1 MRRSKGLYKVK
12 GYTFLERL
20 FRARKLHKTDVAR
33 VLGCSNQHL
42 HRICNDYVMY
52 LTLPNLY
59 KLAGLVG
66 LPVPVFI
73 YCLERSRLMTDAER
87 MTFED
92 GLNDAF
98 DLKDYDDSAIITPD
112 KLGIKPKK

>member
-1 MRRSKGLYKVK
+1 MGHSKGLYKRV
-12 GYTFLERL
+12 GNSFLERQIK
-20 FRARKLHKTDVAR
+20 ARKLNKANVQR
-33 VLGCSNQHL
+33 VLRCSKQHF
-42 HRICNDYVMY
+42 HRICNDYVTN
-52 LTLPNLY
+52 LTMSNLY
-59 KLAGLVG
+59 VLSGVLGMSAAEL
-66 LPVPVFI
+66 L

-98 DLKDYDDSAIITPD
+98 DLYDYDDTAIITRA